1 MIGNRNQTSKTATM
15 VKSKPRVSGGLM
27 GSAPGAMQQISVGE
41 VRKLRQE
48 IQNLRDANDDLKDE
62 LHEARQNYLLVKSD
76 RDTLKFQLAK
86 NSKDMANI
94 DALV

>member
-1 MIGNRNQTSKTATM
+1 
-15 VKSKPRVSGGLM
+15 
-27 GSAPGAMQQISVGE
+27 MQQISAGE

-48 IQNLRDANDDLKDE
+48 IQNLRDSNDDLKDE

-76 RDTLKFQLAK
+76 RDSLKFHLAK
-86 NSKDMANI
+86 NSKDMANV